1 MATIA
6 SLDNVRSAG
15 NFSKKITNESLTFY
29 LNFTSFW
36 LQQTI
41 GESNYAKAI
50 TGTLDPV
57 SYNEK
62 LKYAEALLTVSYA
75 LPAVGVNVAESGM
88 LKTASVG
95 GRGGEQELVSFTREI
110 LALAANFSYMAH
122 CMIPVSLIVN
132 AKYKEVW
139 FQVVQRVFPGLDE
152 FPTVAMIASDE
163 EGLIQTARG
172 DKAYVPE
179 EDG

>member
-6 SLDNVRSAG
+6 SLDDVRNAG
-15 NFSKKITNESLTFY
+15 NFSQKVTEGSLTFY

-36 LQQTI
+36 LKLTI
-41 GESNYAKAI
+41 GEANYAKALA
-50 TGTLDPV
+50 GTLDPA

-75 LPAVGVNVAESGM
+75 LPSIGVNVAESGM

-110 LALAANFSYMAH
+110 LALATNFSYMANT
-122 CMIPVSLIVN
+122 MIPDSLIIN
-132 AKYKEVW
+132 KRYKEVW
-139 FQVVQRVFPGLDE
+139 FEVVQRVFPGLDE
-152 FPTVAMIASDE
+152 FPTVAMIGSLE
-163 EGLIQTARG
+163 ESLIKDARG
-172 DKAYVPE
+172 DKTYVPK

>member
-1 MATIA
+1 VATIA
-6 SLDNVRSAG
+6 SLDDVRSAG
-15 NFSKKITNESLTFY
+15 NFSKKVAEGTLTFY

-36 LQQTI
+36 LKLTI
-41 GESNYAKAI
+41 GEANYEKALA
-50 TGTLDPV
+50 GTLDPT

-75 LPAVGVNVAESGM
+75 LPAVGVSIAESGM

-122 CMIPVSLIVN
+122 CMIPESLITN
-132 AKYKEVW
+132 KKYKEIW
-139 FQVVQRVFPGLDE
+139 FEVIQRVFPGLDE

-163 EGLIQTARG
+163 ESLIQAARG
-172 DKAYVPE
+172 DKKYVPG

>member
-6 SLDNVRSAG
+6 SLEDVRNAG
-15 NFSKKITNESLTFY
+15 NFSKKVFDDSLTFY

-36 LQQTI
+36 LNLMI
-41 GESNYAKAI
+41 GEPNYNKAI
-50 TGTLDPV
+50 AGTLSPT
-57 SYNEK
+57 SFNER
-62 LKYAEALLTVSYA
+62 LRYAEALLAVSYC
-75 LPAVGVNVAESGM
+75 LPALGVNVAESGM

-122 CMIPVSLIVN
+122 SMIPDSLITN
-132 AKYKEVW
+132 EKYKEVW
-139 FQVVQRVFPGLDE
+139 FEVTQRVFPGLDE
-152 FPTVAMIASDE
+152 FPTVALIASAE
-163 EGLIQTARG
+163 EGLIKEARG
-172 DKAYVPE
+172 DKAYEPR